1 MKTTF
6 SALVIA
12 LGLALT
18 SFTSTGKTQTDSVY
32 QNTKPVE
39 IETQFGDVL
48 SLFFGHEL
56 KQDSSLKESCFK
68 FVEKEVDGKEIVKG
82 ENYAYFHQMWTLSD
96 SLESY
101 NTVDLT
107 NSFDKMIR
115 QGVYKDYFSRME
127 GESYW
132 VEVIKKGDK
141 YYLVVAVN

>member
-18 SFTSTGKTQTDSVY
+18 SFSSIGSSQTDTAYKDPSP
-32 QNTKPVE
+32 TGIKKE
-39 IETQFGDVL
+39 FSDVL
-48 SLFFGHEL
+48 SSFFGHEL
-56 KQDSSLKESCFK
+56 KLDSTLQESCFK

-82 ENYAYFHQMWTLSD
+82 ENYAYFHQIWTLTD
-96 SLESY
+96 PLESY
-101 NTVDLT
+101 KSDDLT

>member
-18 SFTSTGKTQTDSVY
+18 SFTSTGKYQTDSVY
-32 QNTKPVE
+32 QDLKPVE
-39 IETQFGDVL
+39 IENQFGEVL

-56 KQDSSLKESCFK
+56 KSDPSLKESCFK
-68 FVEKEVDGKEIVKG
+68 FVEKEVEGKEIVKD

-96 SLESY
+96 PLESY
-101 NTVDLT
+101 NQEDLT